1 MNKIEKAIYDAKLHL
16 KESEINLRLL
26 KREIET
32 IKNGLETLEIIN
44 QDKSIPNELKEPINK

>member
-44 QDKSIPNELKEPINK
+44 QDKSIPNELKEPIKK